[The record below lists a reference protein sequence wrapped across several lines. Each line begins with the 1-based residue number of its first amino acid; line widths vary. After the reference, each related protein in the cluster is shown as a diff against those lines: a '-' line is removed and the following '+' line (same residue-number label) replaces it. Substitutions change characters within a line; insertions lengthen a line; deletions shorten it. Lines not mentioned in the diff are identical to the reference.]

1 MDTLLVPAPLRN
13 RLGEDASEGMVQMF
27 AAYREFSTDH
37 FERRL
42 TETVGGLRLEM
53 HQGIA
58 AIRQD
63 MSRMETRFLRWT
75 LGIWMAQ
82 LAFETSIIL
91 GVAAYFLRAP

>member
-27 AAYREFSTDH
+27 AAYQEFSTDH

-42 TETVGGLRLEM
+42 AQEVGGLRLEM
-53 HQGIA
+53 YQGFGSL
-58 AIRQD
+58 RQD
-63 MSRMETRFLRWT
+63 MSRMENRFLRWT

-82 LAFETSIIL
+82 LAFETSVVL
-91 GVAAYFLRAP
+91 GVAAYVLNR